1 MRPSAPTPEELR
13 LLLQQS
19 GRYGRS
25 GRQVLE
31 TCSFVLAADQEW
43 DPEITKEFLAS
54 EEIHPKVWDKLLGI
68 ARCRHIREVNPDWLP
83 GNYTTL
89 YALVGM
95 SDEEWQLF
103 LRQRVLVHQPSS
115 RQILNWLRRL
125 RVDALDEGS
134 KEIEITLLS
143 SRTLSDSQQEAL
155 LHDLRMA
162 AAPYGIKVVEG
173 KLGVRSRKVVEK
185 ERKIHEESLLER
197 LLKSL
202 QGVVESSPADLRQQF
217 SMAADLDLVNA
228 DLKRFT
234 GFLVTL
240 SGGRD
245 PFWERYGSDYCCKL
259 ALEYNRTDSRAQ
271 RGNHKRRLKEVIDK
285 QRQQGRPEVCQS
297 ANEVLVQFMAD

>member
-143 SRTLSDSQQEAL
+143 SPTLSDSQQEAL
-155 LHDLRMA
+155 LHDLRKA
-162 AAPYGIKVVEG
+162 AGPYGIKVVEG

-202 QGVVESSPADLRQQF
+202 QGVVESAPADLRQQF